1 MEAQLSRLLDFSQ
14 PLDVAAL
21 DTVVKAFYMDNNK
34 EVIVSSTHAGMTSMR
49 RSECCDDV
57 DRLRSALCRTPLA
70 PWRAVRGVAS

>member
-34 EVIVSSTHAGMTSMR
+34 EVRSRNTSNTAQDGR
-49 RSECCDDV
+49 
-57 DRLRSALCRTPLA
+57 
-70 PWRAVRGVAS
+70 